1 MCATTHTVDR
11 KERSAV
17 WADPAV
23 NKMDRKVS
31 RKGGRALCK
40 DRADHR
46 ADFREDQTRP
56 GHPGFM
62 RRARDAADAA
72 WKLIAGIHNV
82 LKLYRR
88 VLAAPSIAPYSRLVS
103 APAG

>member
-1 MCATTHTVDR
+1 M
-11 KERSAV
+11 

-23 NKMDRKVS
+23 DKMDRKVS
-31 RKGGRALCK
+31 RKAGRALCK
-40 DRADHR
+40 HR
-46 ADFREDQTRP
+46 EQIIAPIFGRIKHAR
-56 GHPGFM
+56 GIRVFM

-72 WKLIAGIHNV
+72 WKLSAGIHNV

-88 VLAAPSIAPYSRLVS
+88 VLAAPSTAPYSRLAS